1 MRALI
6 QRVSKASVSVDD
18 EIVGQ
23 IGPGFVVLLGIS
35 KDDTEDEARYIVGKV
50 VNLRVFNDADGKFN
64 NSALDVRAELLV
76 VSQFTLYADTRK
88 GRRPSF
94 LDAAGPDKAEELVV
108 RTVDLFRETGLT
120 VQTGRFQAYMKVSIE
135 NEGPVT
141 IMLDSEDRSRP
152 RRS

>member
-1 MRALI
+1 LRALI